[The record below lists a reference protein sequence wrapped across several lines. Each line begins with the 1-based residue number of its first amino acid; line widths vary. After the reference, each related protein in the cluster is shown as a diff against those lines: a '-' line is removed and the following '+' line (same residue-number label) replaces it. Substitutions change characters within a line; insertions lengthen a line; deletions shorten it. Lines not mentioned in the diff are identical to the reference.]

1 MVKRFA
7 LIAFVAAAA
16 NSLVGCVAIPII
28 ALNEVI
34 GQVDRAREAAF
45 SPEPTADEHVA
56 QWTD

>member
-16 NSLVGCVAIPII
+16 NSLGGCVAIPII

-34 GQVDRAREAAF
+34 GQVDRAREAAI
-45 SPEPTADEHVA
+45 SPGMTADEHVA